1 MKKVIRFSKFFVP
14 AVIIST
20 TIIVIGIVGYFTQGF
35 NLGVDFQAGINETV
49 QLAYPVG
56 DISFNG
62 KGNAELKI
70 SETQLMV
77 IFSGA
82 EAQKQQTLT
91 FDFKAYPTFG
101 DLKSALEK
109 QAGVTVNLAQGSE
122 SLPTTL
128 MVPTF
133 QGNSMLSAAPIKL
146 YRVPQNESEMFATIE
161 VVRGALKSLG
171 EITVQTI
178 DPISS
183 QRFLIRVRDDGK
195 DPQFTVNM
203 PQKIKS
209 LLETATGADRV
220 VVISANYVG
229 PRYSQTL
236 AKQAGW
242 LTFFTLLLIL
252 LYSTIRFRIEYAIGA
267 VLSVVHDALI
277 MVAFIVWTRME
288 FNTTTIAAILTILGY
303 SINDTIVQFDR
314 VREELKLHPADRF
327 VDVVDT
333 ALTLT
338 LGRTLITTL
347 TTIFAVLA
355 LLFFTTG
362 SIKDFALA
370 LLIGMTSGVYS
381 TIYIAGAFIVWWD
394 TMRKK
399 RGMKETG
406 KLAEVKNQGADKAL
420 PASPAIKH

>member
-20 TIIVIGIVGYFTQGF
+20 TIIVIGIFGYFTKGF

-56 DISFNG
+56 DISFSG

-122 SLPTTL
+122 SLPTAL
-128 MVPTF
+128 LVPTF
-133 QGNSMLSAAPIKL
+133 QGNSMLNATPVKL
-146 YRVPQNESEMFATIE
+146 YRVPQNQGEMFATID

-171 EITVQTI
+171 EITVQTV

-209 LLETATGADRV
+209 LLETATGSDRV
-220 VVISANYVG
+220 IVVSANYVG
-229 PRYSQTL
+229 PRYSQNL
-236 AKQAGW
+236 AKQSGW

-252 LYSTIRFRIEYAIGA
+252 LYSTIRFKIEYAIGA

-338 LGRTLITTL
+338 LSRTLITTL

-381 TIYIAGAFIVWWD
+381 TIYIAGAFIVWWN

-406 KLAEVKNQGADKAL
+406 KPSDAKTAGVDKAM
-420 PASPAIKH
+420 PASPAVKN